1 MPSIEIEG
9 VKVFE
14 EELHG
19 CNVTTVRIQSEQ
31 AAEKLGKPVGSYI
44 TIETGES
51 LNEHTNIVDIGE
63 CLTEVLGRVM
73 QSYYHGKLCVC
84 GIGNDDLSADALGPE
99 TVHNLPL
106 KVLSGIGTEGNFR
119 EVCSIVPGVAGT
131 NNINTEVIVGG
142 VVKAIGADCVL
153 LVDSL
158 TTKDPS
164 WLFQTIQISTA
175 GGLSPHL
182 SGRDADWSALG
193 VPVISLGVPM
203 TIPLAAF
210 SSHQDP
216 DHKLFTSTEVQSV
229 VVGAGRIIAYAILR
243 MCWPVMSKAECFV
256 FSGLNR
262 NPIPNSLLLEAEDE
276 QPEPA

>member
-1 MPSIEIEG
+1 MPYIEG
-9 VKVFE
+9 VETSE
-14 EELHG
+14 EEVHG
-19 CNVTTVRIQSEQ
+19 YHVTTVHIQSED
-31 AAEKLGKPVGSYI
+31 AAETLQKPIGSYI

-51 LNEHTNIVDIGE
+51 LNEHTRIEDIGE
-63 CLTEVLGRVM
+63 CLAEVLGRVM
-73 QSYYHGKLCVC
+73 KPHYHGKLCVC
-84 GIGNDDLSADALGPE
+84 GIGSDDLSADALGPE

-106 KVLSGIGTEGNFR
+106 KVLSEIKPEGNFR

-131 NNINTEVIVGG
+131 NNINTEVIVDG

-164 WLFQTIQISTA
+164 RLFQTIQISTA

-193 VPVISLGVPM
+193 IPVISLGVPV

-216 DHKLFTSTEVQSV
+216 DHKLFTSTEVQNV
-229 VVGAGRIIAYAILR
+229 IAGAGRIIAYAILR
-243 MCWPVMSKAECFV
+243 MCWPLMPKAECFV

-262 NPIPNSLLLEAEDE
+262 NPIPNSLLLEAENE